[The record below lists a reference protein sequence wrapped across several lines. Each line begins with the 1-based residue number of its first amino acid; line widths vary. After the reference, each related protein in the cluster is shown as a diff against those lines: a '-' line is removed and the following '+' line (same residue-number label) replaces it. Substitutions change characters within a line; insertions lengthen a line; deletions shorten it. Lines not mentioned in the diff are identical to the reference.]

1 MTRATYYTYS
11 SHTGTALP
19 ATLFSI
25 GDRYRPLAM
34 TAPDAKITKEVL
46 PESSGSPPIVGS
58 TTTLDHVVEANRL
71 CDLGGIAFRAGDYTD
86 AASLYRRALDRV
98 AGRDAETSVKLRRN
112 LAAALARTGEWREV
126 LRLADDVLRDAP
138 ADARALLRRAEA
150 STALGNFDQAREAI
164 ELGARGA
171 DRAAAAAFAA
181 AKAKLDEAERRDSG
195 THAALCRR
203 LVAAPE

>member
-1 MTRATYYTYS
+1 MVF
-11 SHTGTALP
+11 P
-19 ATLFSI
+19 I
-25 GDRYRPLAM
+25 GDRYRLLAM
-34 TAPDAKITKEVL
+34 TVPDATITKEVL
-46 PESSGSPPIVGS
+46 PKSFDSPPIAECTV
-58 TTTLDHVVEANRL
+58 THDYVAEANRL
-71 CDLGGIAFRAGDYTD
+71 CDSGGAAFRAGDFAD
-86 AASLYRRALDRV
+86 AASLYRRALDLV

-150 STALGNFDQAREAI
+150 STALGNFDQAKEAI

-181 AKAKLDEAERRDSG
+181 AKVKLEEAERRESG
-195 THAALCRR
+195 KQAALCRR